1 MTDFDDRLTS
11 SLGTDDEEFL
21 KSLEEERGVFTQM
34 FDTFQGPMRFWMV
47 FVFLLSIVFFA
58 IAVRSVFGI
67 LEAESARNTALWS
80 AAFSFSILAVAMLK
94 IFVWMRMNHLSILRE
109 LKKIELRIT
118 RLSYKD

>member
-67 LEAESARNTALWS
+67 MEAGSARDTALWS